1 VSDGLQI
8 LLGAL
13 IGYVIGMF
21 PSADLVARLASRGD
35 PDKEAVDLRESGSG
49 NPGGLNAARVLGR
62 KWGLLVIV
70 MDAAKGALAG
80 FLGLLMGDAGAYAA
94 GAAVIA
100 GHCWPVYNGFR
111 GGKGVAAAG
120 GSFFTVF
127 PPMVPIDGL
136 ITGGVAFL
144 GKSSRLAIKVA
155 LVIWVVAAAVW
166 WAADWPL
173 WWGPEPGVGLL
184 VYAVVGAAM
193 IQARF
198 TVSGRAGGAGL

>member
-1 VSDGLQI
+1 MSDVAQI

-21 PSADLVARLASRGD
+21 PSADLVARLASRGS
-35 PDKEAVDLRESGSG
+35 VDLRESGSG
-49 NPGGLNAARVLGR
+49 NPGGLNAARVLGK

-80 FLGLLMGDAGAYAA
+80 FLGLLLGDAGAYAA
-94 GAAVIA
+94 GTAAIG

-136 ITGGVAFL
+136 TTGAVAFL

-166 WAADWPL
+166 WAADWSL
-173 WWGPEPGVGLL
+173 WWGPETSFGLV
-184 VYAVVGAAM
+184 VYAVIGAAM

-198 TVSGRAGGAGL
+198 TVSDRAGGAGL

>member
-1 VSDGLQI
+1 MSDGLQI

-21 PSADLVARLASRGD
+21 PSADLVARLASRGSI
-35 PDKEAVDLRESGSG
+35 DLRAAGSG

-80 FLGLLMGDAGAYAA
+80 CIGLALGDPGAYAA
-94 GAAVIA
+94 GTAVIA
-100 GHCWPVYNGFR
+100 GHCWPVYNRFR

-120 GSFFTVF
+120 GSFFSVF
-127 PPMVPIDGL
+127 PPMVVIDGF
-136 ITGGVAFL
+136 TTAAVAFL

-155 LVIWVVAAAVW
+155 LVIWVLSAVVW
-166 WAADWPL
+166 WAADWPMGL
-173 WWGPEPGVGLL
+173 GPGAVRRPRDLRRGGRGDDPGALHDL
-184 VYAVVGAAM
+184 GA
-193 IQARF
+193 RRG
-198 TVSGRAGGAGL
+198 TRAS